1 MGKQLML
8 EVAQV
13 AKALEGQQGALASPV
28 NLLLLWTL
36 ADKANDKTRQCWPGQ
51 PSLARSSRLSERTV
65 RSGLQALKAD
75 GHIEI
80 DLRPGRSTI
89 YTVHPGNTCRPE
101 QALPRQLVPPPRQEM
116 PVGLQ
121 KQTPATV
128 AYEPYNHT
136 HLTGARLGEP
146 DGPRAPGEERATAE
160 QMAELRRAL
169 ARATSVSRVS
179 ATGRPA

>member
-1 MGKQLML
+1 MGTQLML

-13 AKALEGQQGALASPV
+13 ATALEGQEGALASPV

-51 PSLARSSRLSERTV
+51 PRLARSSRLSERTI

-89 YTVHPGNTCRPE
+89 YTVHPGRTCHPQ
-101 QALPRQLVPPPRQEM
+101 QALPRQQVPPPRQEM

-121 KQTPATV
+121 KETPARG
-128 AYEPYNHT
+128 ADEPYNHT
-136 HLTGARLGEP
+136 HLTGARSGEP
-146 DGPRAPGEERATAE
+146 GDEKATAE

-169 ARATSVSRVS
+169 DRAAKASRVS
-179 ATGRPA
+179 TIGGSAA